1 MKPKYF
7 VLPLYP
13 NKNCCKTS
21 SYIKCI
27 HVSHTVSQM
36 GPIIY
41 WASLADPFE
50 AHTSVFGD
58 AALVRWTLMCF
69 KANSVSNHK
78 TTTVM
83 RMAGGAQSGVKF
95 QAETSGV
102 KFRGQSFLVA

>member
-58 AALVRWTLMCF
+58 VALVRWTLMCF
-69 KANSVSNHK
+69 RLTQYP
-78 TTTVM
+78 TT
-83 RMAGGAQSGVKF
+83 RLQ
-95 QAETSGV
+95 
-102 KFRGQSFLVA
+102 L